1 MIIKKEFNK
10 EEFYKFRF
18 MDEELLHVIKIPY
31 DDFKIK
37 VVPSYIE
44 IDEYDLMFSTVLC
57 ISNIGLMKYLNSNKD
72 SFSLF
77 EMTSPYNGKIT
88 YTDKESFYMYN
99 CDQSDIAL
107 ISDNEKS
114 KISNFNA
121 KQYGSIFL
129 VTDNKD
135 LYLRIKLYI

>member
-1 MIIKKEFNK
+1 MILKKEFDN
-10 EEFYKFRF
+10 EMFYKFRF
-18 MDEELLHVIKIPY
+18 LDEDLLYVIKIPY
-31 DDFKIK
+31 DDKIK

-57 ISNIGLMKYLNSNKD
+57 IENESLLKYLIDNTDK
-72 SFSLF
+72 FSLF
-77 EMTSPYNGKIT
+77 EMTSPYNGKIS
-88 YTDKESFYMYN
+88 YSDKESFFMFN

-107 ISDNEKS
+107 ISKCEKS

-129 VTDNKD
+129 VTDIKNFYLRVK
-135 LYLRIKLYI
+135 LYL